1 MEGEE
6 ATDNHRNVAGFK
18 EGINRLPCSSDD
30 FFITYKW
37 IGTKL
42 SSKRST
48 VLKSQCSSKKVN
60 RSKKIR

>member
-18 EGINRLPCSSDD
+18 V
-30 FFITYKW
+30 
-37 IGTKL
+37 GTKL